1 MLQLGIAN
9 TWMDTETIEKW
20 KQALTLEFPG
30 MELTY
35 IPLTLSIGC
44 HTGPGALGIGAV
56 RKHTL

>member
-1 MLQLGIAN
+1 
-9 TWMDTETIEKW
+9 MDTETIEKW

-30 MELTY
+30 MELTH